1 MFVRSTLHNMFA
13 SEKNKGKW
21 KKKSVRKIYYK
32 NSLIEDLKNDK
43 HHLFISLYTNFGM
56 KCTLKSLSQLKRIVI
71 SITRVQA
78 Y

>member
-21 KKKSVRKIYYK
+21 KKKCKK
-32 NSLIEDLKNDK
+32 NLLQK
-43 HHLFISLYTNFGM
+43 
-56 KCTLKSLSQLKRIVI
+56 LSYRRSKKWQTSFV
-71 SITRVQA
+71 